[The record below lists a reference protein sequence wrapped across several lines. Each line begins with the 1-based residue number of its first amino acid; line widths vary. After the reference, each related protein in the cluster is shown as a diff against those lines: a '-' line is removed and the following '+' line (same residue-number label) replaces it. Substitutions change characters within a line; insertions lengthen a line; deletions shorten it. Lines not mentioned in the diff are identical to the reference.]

1 MAVTARPAGA
11 RQKTRIV
18 NYGAC
23 AGKNKETVMTKVR
36 SGVFAALGLLF
47 IVLPT
52 AAPAEFRPS
61 AEQRAACTSDAMSLC
76 SAVLMSMDRV
86 VSCLQAKKTQ
96 LSPKCRAQF
105 EKGA

>member
-1 MAVTARPAGA
+1 
-11 RQKTRIV
+11 
-18 NYGAC
+18 
-23 AGKNKETVMTKVR
+23 MTKVR
-36 SGVFAALGLLF
+36 SRVFAALGVLV

-52 AAPAEFRPS
+52 AASAEFKPT

-76 SAVLMSMDRV
+76 RAALMSMDRV